1 MTIEIGTTEPAN
13 AGMDL
18 SAAKLAFLEAVRTGQ
33 AGLPLL
39 RTMLGNA
46 KLSTEQQAFVDLLE
60 AESKKTAAAD
70 EDEDEETSSQ
80 QELRQELA
88 DLREANDTVAAAL
101 GACPICW
108 GGDRSCDVCRGRG
121 RAGFRPPDPDL
132 FDELVVPAVQRARA
146 MVRTGSRR
154 RHG

>member
-1 MTIEIGTTEPAN
+1 MTIEIGSTEPPKA
-13 AGMDL
+13 AMDL
-18 SAAKLAFLEAVRTGQ
+18 SAANLAFLEAVRTGN

-39 RTMLGNA
+39 RTMLGDT
-46 KLSTEQQAFVDLLE
+46 KLNTEQQAFVDLLTQVE
-60 AESKKTAAAD
+60 GNKIEAAD
-70 EDEDEETSSQ
+70 EDENTSSLE
-80 QELRQELA
+80 ELKEELS

-108 GGDRSCDVCRGRG
+108 GGDRSCKVCRGRG

-146 MVRTGSRR
+146 MVRAGSRR
-154 RHG
+154 RHR